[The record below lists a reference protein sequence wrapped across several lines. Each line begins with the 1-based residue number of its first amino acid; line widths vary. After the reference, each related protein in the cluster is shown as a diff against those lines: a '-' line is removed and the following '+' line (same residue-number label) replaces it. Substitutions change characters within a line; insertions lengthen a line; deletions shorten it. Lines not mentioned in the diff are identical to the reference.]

1 MSLLFGNDKA
11 EDEVEVGENQDQETS
26 EDVGVETETSEDG
39 EVKESYQA
47 RLRKRQIAAATIIK
61 DVIAKAGIKLNAEE
75 QAAMDLLGH
84 ASQRTGGFGTP
95 VINKIFGDNLVVGA
109 KATALDVFQK
119 TGKGYAEIRQLLKKW
134 AEKGIT
140 VEYDEASTSYV
151 IKALA

>member
-26 EDVGVETETSEDG
+26 EDGEVETETDEDG

-109 KATALDVFQK
+109 KATTLDVFQK